1 MHQDTVAINAL
12 VFRSFQR
19 RGWANVDKLK
29 QTLDVP
35 EMPDDENTTLENL
48 KKLAKKCDK
57 ISIIFD
63 GLVCEDDETAC
74 EKSGK
79 EDAFLITLTRH

>member
-1 MHQDTVAINAL
+1 
-12 VFRSFQR
+12 
-19 RGWANVDKLK
+19 
-29 QTLDVP
+29 
-35 EMPDDENTTLENL
+35 MPDDENTTLENL